1 MILLSGESLLV
12 LALQARSEAMQA
24 QLDTTLA
31 QLQEMKLQKLELEK
45 KLQQRAQ
52 TSSLTGQVQSAVF
65 AALQ

>member
-1 MILLSGESLLV
+1 
-12 LALQARSEAMQA
+12 MQA

-31 QLQEMKLQKLELEK
+31 QLQELKLQKLELEK

-52 TSSLTGQVQSAVF
+52 TSSLTGEVQSVDF